1 MTDCTVIGGGPV
13 GLVFAALNHSKKNKI
28 QLFEAKESGSSHQD
42 TRALA
47 LSNGTRLIMERIG
60 VWEDL
65 KKNLININK
74 IHTSQAN
81 TFGRTLLDAKDFN
94 ETSLGYI
101 ISYGDL
107 MKSLTKKVQ
116 SLSDVKIFYETKV
129 SKCID
134 DRGLLNLSVQT
145 KNQSRDIKTKFVI
158 LADGANKKI
167 KGIEL
172 NQTTKNLNHSA
183 IVTKLTA
190 ELPHQNTA
198 YERFTPEGP
207 IALLPNK
214 SNKFSLVWTGSC
226 EYIDRLKEMDD
237 KRFLSQLHK
246 SFGDRVGNFESC
258 EKRISFNLI
267 QSRSEVFHSNIVALG
282 NASQTMH
289 PVAGQGLNTGF
300 KDAFELDKLLK
311 KFIGKK
317 NLGLILDDY
326 KNSRSKQQKKILDFT
341 ELLVDGF
348 LNDLIG
354 LKNLRGYALTL
365 LDISKPMKQSFVRKL
380 SYGE

>member
-28 QLFEAKESGSSHQD
+28 QLFEAKESGASHQD

-226 EYIDRLKEMDD
+226 EYIDRLKEMND
-237 KRFLSQLHK
+237 KRFLSKLHK

-311 KFIGKK
+311 KFIDKK
-317 NLGLILDDY
+317 NLGLVLDNY
-326 KNSRSKQQKKILDFT
+326 KVSRSKQQKKILDFT

-354 LKNLRGYALTL
+354 LRNLRGYALTL
-365 LDISKPMKQSFVRKL
+365 LDISKPMKKSFVRKL

>member
-1 MTDCTVIGGGPV
+1 MTDYSVIGGGPV
-13 GLVFAALNHSKKNKI
+13 GLVFAILNYSKKNKI
-28 QLFEAKESGSSHQD
+28 QLFEAKKSGASSQD

-60 VWEDL
+60 VWGDL

-94 ETSLGYI
+94 EESLGYI

-116 SLSDVKIFYETKV
+116 SLSDVEIFYETKV
-129 SKCID
+129 FKCID

-145 KNQSRDIKTKFVI
+145 KNQPRDIKTKFVI

-172 NQTTKNLNHSA
+172 NQIFKNLNHSA
-183 IVTKLTA
+183 IVTKLTT

-226 EYIDRLKEMDD
+226 EYIDRLKKMDE
-237 KRFLSQLHK
+237 KSFLNQLHK
-246 SFGDRVGNFESC
+246 SFGDRVGNFEGC
-258 EKRISFNLI
+258 DKRISFNLI

-300 KDAFELDKLLK
+300 KDAFELDKYLK

-354 LKNLRGYALTL
+354 LKNIRGYALSL
-365 LDISKPMKQSFVRKL
+365 LDISKPMKKSFVRKL